1 MACVLF
7 NCACDKIRIKFT
19 LAQKQYVCGVKGFT
33 VSYFTFY
40 YRTNI
45 SVEENLANGT
55 IIFQVKATDADY
67 GNNSII
73 TYFLLPSEYGEK
85 FSIDASSGNITVIGN
100 LDREN
105 TSEVTLRI
113 QATGGKFII
122 TTELFVIITDV
133 NDNPPVFTSK

>member
-1 MACVLF
+1 MFV
-7 NCACDKIRIKFT
+7 
-19 LAQKQYVCGVKGFT
+19 VKGFY
-33 VSYFTFY
+33 SILFHFY

-45 SVEENLANGT
+45 SVEENVANGT
-55 IIFQVKATDADY
+55 NIFQVKATDADY

-73 TYFLLPSEYGEK
+73 TYSLLPSEYGGK

-113 QATGGKFII
+113 QATDGKFS
-122 TTELFVIITDV
+122 TPTELFVIITDV